1 MPGHCA
7 VVCAGT
13 WLRLAGKVTGSLPD
27 GLTVPK
33 IKAAIAAPVSPPPY
47 QFSNTPATEL
57 SHGMTTGE
65 PLLMTTM
72 VCGLAAATSAI
83 IVSSALDRSSVV
95 RSLSSP
101 SGALTKTIASVAA
114 WAAVT
119 ACGMSVVP
127 LSSPAV

>member
-27 GLTVPK
+27 GLAVPK
-33 IKAAIAAPVSPPPY
+33 ISAAVAAPVSPPPY
-47 QFSNTPATEL
+47 QFSNTPATEF

-65 PLLMTTM
+65 PLLITTM
-72 VCGLAAATSAI
+72 VCGLAAATSSI

-101 SGALTKTIASVAA
+101 SGALT
-114 WAAVT
+114 
-119 ACGMSVVP
+119 
-127 LSSPAV
+127 